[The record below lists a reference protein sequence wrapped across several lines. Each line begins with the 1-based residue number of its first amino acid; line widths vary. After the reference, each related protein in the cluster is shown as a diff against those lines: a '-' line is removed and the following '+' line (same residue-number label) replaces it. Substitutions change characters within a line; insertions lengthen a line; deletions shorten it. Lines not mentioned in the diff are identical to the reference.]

1 MGFFSNLFGGGGS
14 LPPKIDRGLRD
25 EAEQLIVELIT
36 IGRKDDYLSE
46 HPGGLF
52 NGQCHNIRAR
62 AIGRRLNEI
71 GGLEL
76 MQSARERV
84 RRKLKMTMA
93 SHLDYAWSDIGKW
106 LP

>member
-1 MGFFSNLFGGGGS
+1 MSLFGNLFGSGGS
-14 LPPKIDRGLRD
+14 LPKTVDVGLRD
-25 EAEQLIVELIT
+25 EAQKLIIELIE
-36 IGRKDDYLSE
+36 IGKKDDYLSE
-46 HPGGLF
+46 RPGGLF

-76 MQSARERV
+76 MQVARERV
-84 RRKLKMTMA
+84 RKKLKMNMA
-93 SHLDYAWSDIGKW
+93 SHLDYAWVKIGEW